1 MTGECKFKISGP
13 EDNMTQQ
20 VSIIYVTEKI
30 PLAQHFMLSETN
42 TIGEKYCNKNNLIV
56 LDDST
61 DEIKIV
67 LSKDSLFCID
77 ELKKV
82 LPKKKRILAMLVERG
97 EILRLLN
104 KICDLFGANH
114 YR

>member
-1 MTGECKFKISGP
+1 
-13 EDNMTQQ
+13 MTQQ
-20 VSIIYVTEKI
+20 VSIIYITKKI
-30 PLAQHFMLSETN
+30 PLAQHFLSSDTKN
-42 TIGEKYCNKNNLIV
+42 TIGEKYCNKNNLLV

-77 ELKKV
+77 ELTKV
-82 LPKKKRILAMLVERG
+82 LPKKKRILAMLVERD
-97 EILRLLN
+97 EILRLLSR
-104 KICDLFGANH
+104 IYDLFGANH

>member
-1 MTGECKFKISGP
+1 
-13 EDNMTQQ
+13 MTQQ
-20 VSIIYVTEKI
+20 VSIIYLTGKI
-30 PLAQHFMLSETN
+30 PLAQHLMSSDMTN
-42 TIGEKYCNKNNLIV
+42 MIGEKYCNKNNLLV

-77 ELKKV
+77 ELTKV
-82 LPKKKRILAMLVERG
+82 LPKKKRILAMLVERE
-97 EILRLLN
+97 EILRLLS
-104 KICDLFGANH
+104 KIYDLFGANH